1 MKYLLLLILSVG
13 ILSAQDTP
21 IGPMKRLVTGGNG
34 SVTLGQV
41 VAGYSNNFHIGI
53 RPPRRGSLVSVQEEV
68 QMMNSSVYPNP
79 SRDGIVNIATENMKS
94 LQVVDLFGTSVYEFQ
109 NLAGVNGVRTFQ
121 LNNRGMYFVNM
132 ISNTGINHST
142 ILIFQ

>member
-21 IGPMKRLVTGGNG
+21 IGPMKRLVVGGNG
-34 SVTLGQV
+34 ATTIGQV

-79 SRDGIVNIATENMKS
+79 SRDGIVNIATENIKS

-109 NLAGVNGVRTFQ
+109 NLAGINGVRTFQ

>member
-1 MKYLLLLILSVG
+1 MKYLLSLIFAVG
-13 ILSAQDTP
+13 ILSAQENP
-21 IGPMKRLVTGGNG
+21 IRPMKHLVVGGNG
-34 SVTLGQV
+34 AVTLGQV

-79 SRDGIVNIATENMKS
+79 SRDGIVNIATENVKT
-94 LQVVDLFGTSVYEFQ
+94 LQVVDLLGTQVYEFQ
-109 NLAGVNGVRTFQ
+109 NLANVNNVRTFQ
-121 LNNRGMYFVNM
+121 LNNRGIYFVKM
-132 ISNTGINHST
+132 ISFTGINHST